1 MKNTAFL
8 FLCAF
13 ATLAPA
19 NLFAQSALN
28 QNPSRSIGTLKFE
41 LNPKSGTPNIV
52 EGREF
57 ATPWYLTIDKSSTPP
72 ALYVSDVFNNRVLAW
87 RDATTFT
94 NGATADLVIGQ
105 LDKFSTI
112 RSG

>member
-19 NLFAQSALN
+19 NRFAQSALN
-28 QNPSRSIGTLKFE
+28 VNPSRSIGTLKFE
-41 LNPKSGTPNIV
+41 LNPKSNNPNVV

-57 ATPWYLTIDKSSTPP
+57 WEPWYLTIDKSSTPP
-72 ALYVSDVFNNRVLAW
+72 ALFVSDLRNNRVLGW
-87 RDATTFT
+87 KDATTFI
-94 NGATADLVIGQ
+94 NGSTAD
-105 LDKFSTI
+105 
-112 RSG
+112 